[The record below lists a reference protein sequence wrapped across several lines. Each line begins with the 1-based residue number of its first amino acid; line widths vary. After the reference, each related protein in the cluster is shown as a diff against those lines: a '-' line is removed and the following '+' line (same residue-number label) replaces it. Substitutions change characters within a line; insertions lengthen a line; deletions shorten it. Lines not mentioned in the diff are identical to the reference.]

1 MSSRPSAGRGRGRA
15 TGAAVIAI
23 GAAAAGALLATA
35 RVPAGG
41 PTRAQ
46 VDLVVAEVDASLRE
60 AAAAA
65 RSRAQTLAELPRL
78 SVAVVTDA
86 ATVRNLT
93 DEELAFR
100 PRPNETIEIG
110 QVPREGGSAISL
122 LRIPADSKLA
132 LPLERPGVYLVVD
145 GAAARV
151 AAVVHVQSTARDV
164 LAEQR
169 LGAVAVS
176 QLPDMGPVMPLLVPL
191 GGARLETARGSLA
204 VGRPLPDGET
214 IAVPLSGAGQGA
226 RLVVPAPRPAGWKAV
241 QVGGAIAI
249 ALGALVAAA
258 LLLRRGRRIARIPG
272 ELPPV
277 VDFGAGARTQLP
289 EQLRIGRYTVLRRL
303 GSGGMADV
311 YLARA
316 EGEAGFERLV
326 ALKVIQDAMVA
337 NPKFVSHFL
346 DEARLASQLNHP
358 NIVAITDL
366 GKADDKYVIAME
378 FIDGSDLE
386 RLIHAAAARGAEIP
400 VRVGLG
406 IARRICDGLH
416 HAHTAVDARGEPL
429 HLVHRDVK
437 SANVF
442 VSKEGEVKV
451 GDFGIAR
458 IAGDMRLARTEIGE
472 VKGTPAYMAPEHR
485 IGQDVDR
492 RADLYAVGAICYE
505 LLTGR
510 VINLDLAM
518 LAHLGREGWPHLQPP
533 SAVRPE
539 LPPELDGVVLRAM
552 QFAREDRYASCEEL
566 ELALAEVVD
575 RHGLA
580 VTDKA
585 IAQWVRE
592 DLALRPARAATA
604 SGQPAGQ
611 SAGQSGGQAAG

>member
-1 MSSRPSAGRGRGRA
+1 MSSRASAARGGGRA
-15 TGAAVIAI
+15 TGAAIIAI

-35 RVPAGG
+35 RVPPGG
-41 PTRAQ
+41 PTQAQ
-46 VDLVVAEVDASLRE
+46 VDQVVAEVDASLRE

-65 RSRAQTLAELPRL
+65 RSRAQTLADLPTL

-93 DEELAFR
+93 DAELAFR

-110 QVPREGGSAISL
+110 QVPRAGGAGVSL
-122 LRIPADSKLA
+122 LRIPSDNPVTV
-132 LPLERPGVYLVVD
+132 PLERPGVYLVVD
-145 GAAARV
+145 AGGARV
-151 AAVVHVQSTARDV
+151 AAVVRVQSSANDER
-164 LAEQR
+164 AEQFF
-169 LGAVAVS
+169 GAIAVS
-176 QLPDMGPVMPLLVPL
+176 QMPDMGPVMPLLSPL
-191 GGARLETARGSLA
+191 GGARLETANGSLA
-204 VGRPLPDGET
+204 IGEPLPAGET
-214 IAVPLSGAGQGA
+214 VAVPLSGAGQGA
-226 RLVVPAPRPAGWKAV
+226 RLVAPAPRPGGWSAGQVAAAV
-241 QVGGAIAI
+241 AI
-249 ALGALVAAA
+249 ALGALAAAA
-258 LLLRRGRRIARIPG
+258 LLVRRGRRIARMPG

-277 VDFGAGARTQLP
+277 VDFGAGARTELP
-289 EQLRIGRYTVLRRL
+289 EQLRIGRYTVVRRL

-326 ALKVIQDAMVA
+326 ALKVIQDEMVA

-378 FIDGSDLE
+378 FVDGSDLE
-386 RLIHAAAARGAEIP
+386 RLIHAVASRRDQIP
-400 VRVGLG
+400 IRVALG

-416 HAHTAVDARGEPL
+416 HAHTAVSARGEPL

-505 LLTGR
+505 LLTGT

-518 LAHLGREGWPHLQPP
+518 LAHLGREGWPHLAPP
-533 SAVRPE
+533 CAVRPE

-552 QFAREDRYASCEEL
+552 QFDREDRHPSCAEL
-566 ELALAEVVD
+566 ELALAAVVD

-592 DLALRPARAATA
+592 ELALRPGRAATA
-604 SGQPAGQ
+604 SGQPAGR
-611 SAGQSGGQAAG
+611 SGGQAAG